1 MLGGRGWNSRD
12 FQWLL
17 VKYARRAFA
26 VVGEIL
32 RIRGIFL
39 VTPPISGFEAYPQ
52 V

>member
-17 VKYARRAFA
+17 GKYARRAFA

-32 RIRGIFL
+32 RIREIFL